1 MHYGRKNQ
9 LNMQYRLLLL
19 FLVPLFLNAQTIPEQ
34 ISFIL
39 KKTPRTVEKYTK
51 PTKKD
56 VLFLETAFN
65 NAIFTDKT
73 ALNSLKDKVILKI
86 ELIYTTYRKSETFD
100 QHGLSRKR
108 LENLFLAAPNSLDQS
123 GIEWILIAQSGC
135 KSAEEGK
142 DYFHGFA
149 ITYRD
154 LPDVITTKVETSFIR
169 EVAAGKIKS
178 YAYDT
183 YLKRETEKLEKESS
197 PDDTEPVIVLPKFP
211 HSEQARINYFSK
223 YLNFPPEASG
233 PKKVDV
239 QFIISKEGKI
249 TQINFPT
256 LVGPSPYK
264 EEVRE
269 FIKTMP
275 DWSPGTLNGKPT
287 ECMVQFSV
295 DFMSRGSV
303 IPSPLE
309 IFATEVP
316 PKLKPKLPA
325 YDYNAVKPQ
334 PTSNQVSKAL
344 AKVDWSKTTLV
355 CDVTGSMAPYNA
367 QVVEF
372 IAAQLKSKLQV
383 PKQFVF
389 FNDGDNRK
397 DKTKKIGQTG
407 GVYNYGSSNLDSIS
421 EFMIYVMD
429 KGSGGDLPEN
439 NVEALIHSLKS
450 YPRSEKLVLI
460 ADNFASPRDMSL
472 IGNIGIPVHVV
483 VCGGTILNE
492 DYLDI
497 AYKTKG
503 SLSFNGV
510 DYKDFYTFEDG
521 STMHIGKTTYVLKKG
536 HFVQK
541 RE

>member
-1 MHYGRKNQ
+1 MR
-9 LNMQYRLLLL
+9 YRLLLL
-19 FLVPLFLNAQTIPEQ
+19 YIFPLFLQAQTISEQ
-34 ISFIL
+34 VNFIL
-39 KKTPRTVEKYTK
+39 KTTPRSVEKYIK

-65 NAIFTDKT
+65 NAIFTNK
-73 ALNSLKDKVILKI
+73 ALLNSVKDKVILKI

-108 LENLFLAAPNSLDQS
+108 LENLFLAAPNSLEQS
-123 GIEWILIAQSGC
+123 GIEWVLVAQTGC
-135 KSAEEGK
+135 KSPEEGK

-154 LPDVITTKVETSFIR
+154 LPDAVSAKVESSFIR
-169 EVAAGKIKS
+169 EVASGKIKS

-183 YLKRETEKLEKESS
+183 YVKKETEKLKQDSLE
-197 PDDTEPVIVLPKFP
+197 DVEPVIVLPKFP
-211 HSEQARINYFSK
+211 HSERARIDYFSK
-223 YLNFPPEASG
+223 YLNYPPEASG

-239 QFIISKEGKI
+239 QFIINKEGKI
-249 TQINFPT
+249 TKIVFPNMP
-256 LVGPSPYK
+256 GPSPYK
-264 EEVRE
+264 DEISE
-269 FIKTMP
+269 FIKSMP
-275 DWSPGTLNGKPT
+275 DWTPGTLNGKPT

-295 DFMSRGSV
+295 DFMTRGSV
-303 IPSPLE
+303 VPSPLE
-309 IFATEVP
+309 VFATEVP
-316 PKLKPKLPA
+316 PKLKAKLPA
-325 YDYNAVKPQ
+325 YDYNAIKPQ
-334 PTSNQVSKAL
+334 PSSNQVSKAL
-344 AKVDWSKTTLV
+344 TKVDWSRATLV

-372 IAAQLKSKLQV
+372 IANQLKNKLQA

-389 FNDGDNRK
+389 FNDGDDRK
-397 DKTKKIGQTG
+397 DKTKKVGQTG
-407 GVYNYGSSNLDSIS
+407 GVYSYTSSNLDSIS
-421 EFMIYVMD
+421 EFMIYVMT

-439 NVEALIHSLKS
+439 NVEALIHGLKT
-450 YPRSEKLVLI
+450 YPRTERFILI

-472 IGNIGIPVHVV
+472 VGSIGIPVHVV

-492 DYLDI
+492 DYLDL

-503 SLSFNGV
+503 SLSFNGI
-510 DYKDFYTFEDG
+510 DYQDFYQFEDG

-541 RE
+541 RD

>member
-1 MHYGRKNQ
+1 M
-9 LNMQYRLLLL
+9 
-19 FLVPLFLNAQTIPEQ
+19 NAQTAREQ
-34 ISFIL
+34 IDFVL
-39 KKTPRTVEKYTK
+39 KTTPRTVEKYIK
-51 PTKKD
+51 PAKKE

-65 NAIFTDKT
+65 NAVFTDQK
-73 ALNSLKDKVILKI
+73 LLQSVKDKVILKI

-108 LENLFLAAPNSLDQS
+108 LENLFLAAPNSLNQS
-123 GIEWILIAQSGC
+123 GIEWVLVAQTGC
-135 KSAEEGK
+135 KSAEDGANF
-142 DYFHGFA
+142 FHGFA

-154 LPDVITTKVETSFIR
+154 FPDAVSTKVESNFIR

-183 YLKRETEKLEKESS
+183 YLKKETAKFEQDSLANV
-197 PDDTEPVIVLPKFP
+197 DPVIVLPKFP
-211 HSEQARINYFSK
+211 HSEQARINYFSN

-249 TQINFPT
+249 TKIVFPNMA
-256 LVGPSPYK
+256 GPSPYK
-264 EEVRE
+264 EEVSE
-269 FIKTMP
+269 FIKSMP
-275 DWSPGTLNGKPT
+275 DWTPGTLNGKPT

-309 IFATEVP
+309 VFATEVP
-316 PKLKPKLPA
+316 PKLKAKLPA
-325 YDYNAVKPQ
+325 TDYSAIKPQ
-334 PTSNQVSKAL
+334 PSSNQVSKSL
-344 AKVDWSKTTLV
+344 TKVNWSKTTLV

-372 IAAQLKSKLQV
+372 IASQLRNKLQG

-389 FNDGDNRK
+389 FNDGDDRK
-397 DKTKKIGQTG
+397 DRTKKIGQTG
-407 GVYNYGSSNLDSIS
+407 GIYNYTSTNLDSVS
-421 EFMIYVMD
+421 EFMIQVMSR
-429 KGSGGDLPEN
+429 GSGGDLPEN
-439 NVEALIHSLKS
+439 NVEALIHALKS
-450 YPRSEKLVLI
+450 YPGTEKLVLI

-492 DYLDI
+492 DYLDL

-503 SLSFNGV
+503 SLSFNGN
-510 DYKDFYTFEDG
+510 DYTDFYQFEDG
-521 STMHIGKTTYVLKKG
+521 STMHIGKMTYVLKKG

-541 RE
+541 RD